1 MIDAPQGSCLVLRGA
16 CKHPPSSFQEG
27 LAPEVEHQPWGSS
40 VSWPRG
46 IPESHSACR
55 GAASRHPTHSPHVLG
70 WTCPQV
76 LGKLESAALSLS
88 LFLLSP
94 FLPLFPFCFKETAS
108 PQSSSPFSSSLYPLD
123 PPGKCMLAALGA
135 NSSSG
140 CAMCL
145 TLCRHPLFVAAQ
157 GDKEQVSLQFISAK
171 DRNRHKAGPFLPLLK
186 IFSCLYGKPL
196 SLTFKKFL

>member
-1 MIDAPQGSCLVLRGA
+1 
-16 CKHPPSSFQEG
+16 
-27 LAPEVEHQPWGSS
+27 
-40 VSWPRG
+40 
-46 IPESHSACR
+46 
-55 GAASRHPTHSPHVLG
+55 
-70 WTCPQV
+70 
-76 LGKLESAALSLS
+76 
-88 LFLLSP
+88 
-94 FLPLFPFCFKETAS
+94 
-108 PQSSSPFSSSLYPLD
+108 
-123 PPGKCMLAALGA
+123 MLAALGA